1 MNKLKVYRTE
11 SRNLKGKDLKISLS
25 RRISSETAQLN
36 YLMTNKPKSNETT
49 EQLYLL
55 SQLRTWR
62 QSLD

>member
-1 MNKLKVYRTE
+1 MLKLKLYRRE

-25 RRISSETAQLN
+25 RRINSETAQLN
-36 YLMTNKPKSNETT
+36 YLMTNKPKSKETT